1 MVGIF
6 SKAWSFIGE
15 NGIDFETEISEV
27 IHVLDEAINT
37 IKSGRELKE
46 VLKKKHKILIN
57 VHNASKGSMQ
67 KAFKDD
73 VTLTDF
79 AVFSDTELG

>member
-1 MVGIF
+1 M
-6 SKAWSFIGE
+6 
-15 NGIDFETEISEV
+15 
-27 IHVLDEAINT
+27 
-37 IKSGRELKE
+37 
-46 VLKKKHKILIN
+46 LKKKHKILIN